1 MANYVLSE
9 DEKYTIMKIADD
21 FLARHQVWEP
31 FQYTDWIQAEAEKLP
46 LGLRQFLVVARAA
59 EDAVITVSNL
69 PVDENLVATPP
80 SWHIAAKEGA
90 AIREELVLLLA
101 ASVLGDPFAWSN
113 QQNGRLV
120 HDVCPSKGQETSLT
134 SASSQ
139 TQLTLHT
146 EDVFHACRGDY
157 VALMCL
163 RNPDGVGTTVARV
176 DSVSLSDSVRDVLHR
191 NRFRFYPDD
200 SHEYGPVEGGTGG
213 LDERPHEQGAVLFG
227 PAEFPYLRMD
237 ADFTS
242 PLPGDTEAE
251 KAMAECGEQLN
262 ATAERL
268 VLRPGTVAFL
278 DNYRVVHGRD
288 VFTPRYDGTDRWL
301 KRTSVVRDLRRTYVE
316 TRKRS
321 RVLA

>member
-9 DEKYTIMKIADD
+9 EEKYVTARIADA

-31 FQYTDWIQAEAEKLP
+31 FQYTERIQAAAEKLP
-46 LGLRQFLVVARAA
+46 LGLRQFMVASRAA
-59 EDAVITVSNL
+59 EAAVITVSNL
-69 PVDENLVATPP
+69 PLDENLVPTPA
-80 SWHIAAKEGA
+80 SWHIAEKEGA
-90 AIREELVLLLA
+90 AIREELVLLLV
-101 ASVLGDPFAWSN
+101 ASLLGDPFAWSN

-163 RNPDGVGTTVARV
+163 RNPDDVGTTVARV
-176 DSVSLSDSVRDVLHR
+176 DAVDLDGSVRDVLHQD
-191 NRFRFYPDD
+191 RFRFYPDD
-200 SHEYGPVEGGTGG
+200 SHEYGTVDGGTAGP
-213 LDERPHEQGAVLFG
+213 DERPHERGAVLFG

-251 KAMAECGEQLN
+251 RAMAEC
-262 ATAERL
+262 AERL
-268 VLRPGTVAFL
+268 NTSAERVVLRPGMVAFL

-301 KRTSVVRDLRRTYVE
+301 KRTSVVRDLRRTYVH
-316 TRKRS
+316 TGKRS

>member
-1 MANYVLSE
+1 MS
-9 DEKYTIMKIADD
+9 D
-21 FLARHQVWEP
+21 
-31 FQYTDWIQAEAEKLP
+31 
-46 LGLRQFLVVARAA
+46 
-59 EDAVITVSNL
+59 L

-90 AIREELVLLLA
+90 AIREELVLLLV
-101 ASVLGDPFAWSN
+101 ASALGDPFAWSN

-139 TQLTLHT
+139 AQLTLHT

-176 DSVSLSDSVRDVLHR
+176 DSVSLSDSMRDVLHQD
-191 NRFRFYPDD
+191 RFRFYPDD
-200 SHEYGPVEGGTGG
+200 SHEYGIVEGETAG
-213 LDERPHEQGAVLFG
+213 LDKRPHEQGAVLFG
-227 PAEFPYLRMD
+227 PAEFPYLRMN
-237 ADFTS
+237 ADFTCPRS
-242 PLPGDTEAE
+242 GDTEAA
-251 KAMAECGEQLN
+251 KAMAEFGEQLN
-262 ATAERL
+262 GTAERV

-288 VFTPRYDGTDRWL
+288 VFIPRYDGTDRWL